1 MAGGAGAGFL
11 RAGQPAT
18 LPATLPPRDPS
29 RATRILGILNLTPD
43 SFSDGGVDRSPEDS
57 LRRARKMV
65 DEGAD
70 ALDLGAESSRPG
82 AAEVSAAEEW
92 DRLLP
97 VLAGARALGIPVSVD
112 TVKASVA
119 KRALDAGATM
129 INDISAM
136 TRDPEMAGVVADA
149 ACPVVL
155 MHMRGTPADMQER
168 AVYGDVVAESLREL
182 DTAMSRALSSGVR
195 EENILIDP
203 GLGFAKT
210 AGHNLSIL
218 QRLREYTTLGRP
230 LVVGASRKSFLGRI
244 TGDTQESRED
254 ATLAVSALAVAGGAS
269 VLRVHEVGRNVRA
282 ALTAEAVHS
291 GRLPGEGCP
300 C

>member
-1 MAGGAGAGFL
+1 
-11 RAGQPAT
+11 
-18 LPATLPPRDPS
+18 
-29 RATRILGILNLTPD
+29 
-43 SFSDGGVDRSPEDS
+43 
-57 LRRARKMV
+57 MV